1 MTRRLVNALETRP
14 DFYTQ
19 EAARMFGVWACDVT
33 PDQRAFAKGWCYR
46 TAYNMPAGTKA
57 AHALAPH
64 LTEMDLAALEARLV
78 AFYAGASALSG
89 LTRQVGGTDGEA

>member
-46 TAYNMPAGTKA
+46 TACTKA